1 MQKFILI
8 VILTILSFPGI
19 AQQPDEFLTSV
30 YDKLHDS
37 PMQQK
42 FKKIKPMPAGVVY
55 IQHQG
60 EGEKEIRD
68 HFRLMKKLGFNSLKG
83 INPIPGWTVEKIS
96 LMALEEGLTPWWY
109 GEGGWEDITP
119 GLLKKLGIPATSKM
133 SDILK
138 NPKMVQYQT
147 DLMKQ
152 SLLRKATG
160 SGGGGYE
167 PSVGG
172 FGVDLTENGK
182 KLFIGWCQKTYGQIE
197 NLNKAWNADASF
209 YPRDGVFTSWEDFT
223 NRWDPLNGGDM
234 GKECRNFFDILKFKV
249 DHHIETLA
257 ERLEKSYTSNPNAP
271 SRAGGELG
279 LFRPQASFPTDLESI
294 ANLMTKYGS
303 FYPSIHFV
311 WHFNEV
317 KGELARPFYMQ
328 ASLATDYFK
337 GGWAAPWESTGGP
350 QQVSGEKEISTGF
363 TVDDG
368 VMTQFILSEIAAGF
382 KGFGLWCWSIRTAGI
397 EVGEYSL
404 LDRNNQAGPRVI
416 KVGQIARTMDKYRDE
431 IWDARKEPLV
441 GVLTDWNNEAMMAV
455 FSMKSRPGFKQD
467 PLNCRIGVSRALIN
481 ANVPFEYV
489 TVRDLKAGLA
499 QRYKIIYMP
508 GNMVFSRELMPI
520 LTEYVRKGGRLV
532 MDMPGAMTD
541 EYSVVYP
548 TGKGSDFEKLFGTTI
563 NDFQFSGYNIT
574 NSISNFEIR
583 GTTVYAT
590 PTSGRVMAKYDNDS
604 PAVIENKVDKGT
616 SVLIGYEASKMCFE
630 PGNSRAEKMVLE
642 FSLGAYTSPYQ
653 CDNAI
658 VYRISS
664 PLADHYFLIND
675 GKAKTV
681 AVKFVSKSYKTIIDA
696 ITGETVNPGAI
707 TLQSNNGR
715 WIRCE
720 K

>member
-1 MQKFILI
+1 MKSNLLILI
-8 VILTILSFPGI
+8 AMMLSLSGI

-83 INPIPGWTVEKIS
+83 IMPIPGWTNEQIS
-96 LMALEEGLTPWWY
+96 LIALEEGLTPWWY

-119 GLLKKLGIPATSKM
+119 ELLKKLGIPENAKM
-133 SDILK
+133 SEIRK

-147 DLMKQ
+147 DLMRQ
-152 SLLRKATG
+152 SLLSKATG

-182 KLFIGWCQKTYGQIE
+182 KLFIEWCRKTYGSIE
-197 NLNKAWNADASF
+197 NLNKAWNEDASF
-209 YPRDGVFTSWEDFT
+209 YPRDGLFTSWEDFG
-223 NRWDPLNGGDM
+223 NRWNTIYDGDM

-257 ERLEKSYTSNPNAP
+257 ERMEKSYISNPNAP

-279 LFRPQASFPTDLESI
+279 LFRPQASFPTDLERI
-294 ANLMTKYGS
+294 ANMMTKYGS

-350 QQVSGEKEISTGF
+350 QQVSGEKEIRTGF

-404 LDRNNQAGPRVI
+404 LDRNNQPGPRVI
-416 KVGQIARTMDKYRDE
+416 KVGRIAQTMDKYRDE
-431 IWDARKEPLV
+431 LWDAHKEPVV

-455 FSMKSRPGFKQD
+455 FSMKSRPVFKQD
-467 PLNCRIGVSRALIN
+467 PINCRIGVSRALIN

-499 QRYKIIYMP
+499 PRYKIIYMP

-520 LTEYVRKGGRLV
+520 LTEYVKKGGRLV
-532 MDMPGAMTD
+532 MDMPGAMVD

-563 NDFQFSGYNIT
+563 NDFQYSGYNLT
-574 NSISNFEIR
+574 NSINNFEIR

-590 PTSGRVMAKYDNDS
+590 PTSARVMAKYDNDN
-604 PAVIENKVDKGT
+604 PAVIENKLDKGT

-630 PGNSRAEKMVLE
+630 PGNNKAEKMLLD
-642 FSLGAYTSPYQ
+642 FTLGSYTSPYQ

-664 PLADHYFLIND
+664 PVADHYFLIND
-675 GKAKTV
+675 GKAITV
-681 AVKFVSKSYKTIIDA
+681 ALKFASKSYKTIIDA
-696 ITGETVNPGAI
+696 ITGETVTPGAI
-707 TLQSNNGR
+707 ILQSNNGR